1 MILPRRLTELLG
13 DPHFLRL
20 WLIGL
25 FSMGSRWL
33 EMLVVGIFAFET
45 TGSPVLVA
53 LLVILRMLPLA
64 VFGSIVGTFAD
75 RVAPRFLLYASLVT
89 ATLVSLAVLG
99 LALSGMVAYWHIA
112 LATFLSG
119 VVWTTDMPVRRR
131 LIGDVAGP
139 ERIAAGM
146 SLDSATSNATRLI
159 GPLFG
164 GLLYQWLG
172 LGGAFGLAAA
182 LYAICLIITPGVPK
196 AFLASGVGQRSAR
209 LLGEFGDGFR
219 YLAREAEVRRIL
231 YVTVIFNIWGF
242 PFVSMIPVIG
252 TEKLGLS
259 AAAIGGLAALEG
271 GGAFAGALLI
281 ATFGPRPGWYRRLY
295 FFGTASYS
303 AFAFVVGWMTE
314 TAPMAVVIFM
324 AGLGAAGFSTMQ
336 TTLIYGIAPPGDAG
350 PPARNPLS
358 HDRRGRDRLHQ
369 YWPHGRALRRCQR
382 GAHRG
387 GGGSGRRLPARPP
400 LAATLARRRWPVTI
414 AESNANGVW
423 WPRLR
428 TSAGGPKAEGE
439 AAVEIE
445 ERTEGTAVVVSL
457 NGRLDGASGPDLE
470 ARIAAIVERGDVR
483 VVLECGQ
490 MAYVSSAGL
499 RVLLISARKCQ
510 QGDGKLAIAALQP
523 ECRSVME
530 MSGFLSIIEC
540 HETNEAALAAVA

>member
-89 ATLVSLAVLG
+89 ATLVSLVVLG

-281 ATFGPRPGWYRRLY
+281 ATFGVRPGWYRRLY

-314 TAPMAVVIFM
+314 TAPMAVVIFL

-336 TTLIYGIAPPGDAG
+336 TTLIYGIAPPEM
-350 PPARNPLS
+350 
-358 HDRRGRDRLHQ
+358 RGRLLGILSLTIGAGVIGFTNIGLMGELFGGANAVRIVAAEGLVAAFLL
-369 YWPHGRALRRCQR
+369 GLR
-382 GAHRG
+382 
-387 GGGSGRRLPARPP
+387 
-400 LAATLARRRWPVTI
+400 
-414 AESNANGVW
+414 
-423 WPRLR
+423 WPRLWR
-428 TSAGGPKAEGE
+428 DGGGP
-439 AAVEIE
+439 
-445 ERTEGTAVVVSL
+445 
-457 NGRLDGASGPDLE
+457 
-470 ARIAAIVERGDVR
+470 
-483 VVLECGQ
+483 
-490 MAYVSSAGL
+490 
-499 RVLLISARKCQ
+499 
-510 QGDGKLAIAALQP
+510 
-523 ECRSVME
+523 
-530 MSGFLSIIEC
+530 
-540 HETNEAALAAVA
+540 